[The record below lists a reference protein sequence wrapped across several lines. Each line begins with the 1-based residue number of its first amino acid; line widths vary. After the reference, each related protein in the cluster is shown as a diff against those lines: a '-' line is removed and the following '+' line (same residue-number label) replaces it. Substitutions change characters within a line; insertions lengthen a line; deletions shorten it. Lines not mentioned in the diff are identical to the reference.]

1 MFNLV
6 TVVGWG
12 GGRLEDV
19 RVILAQKLVGPLT
32 ETGLMRGE
40 SFCREDENQTQRK
53 V

>member
-6 TVVGWG
+6 TVFGCG
-12 GGRLEDV
+12 ELEGV
-19 RVILAQKLVGPLT
+19 RVILAQKLFGPLM
-32 ETGLMRGE
+32 ETGLIRGE